1 MLYPIQKILLKL
13 GLEIIAIIIGISASF
28 WISEV
33 QKNIE
38 NQEKEIKL
46 LKTIQTNVQTINKY
60 TNNRLDILNEE
71 NNLMD
76 YISKNWKRLNVD
88 SLVNVLNDGTYI
100 KSFHNIF
107 LDYREF
113 HPPISELKAIIDDG
127 SLGLIKNEKIR
138 LTLTA
143 LLDDRLDFLLQNV
156 NSEIQ
161 LQQAFRENLIS
172 EKNEKIVS
180 VLKTSYNE
188 MDDRVK
194 GKSVYLDKISEE
206 IRVITKLKS
215 AENYLSL
222 KIRQRY
228 WVMFFMNYF
237 KISLS
242 EINELVNSQLDEED
256 MPMI

>member
-1 MLYPIQKILLKL
+1 MIKRKVFIKL
-13 GLEIIAIIIGISASF
+13 GFEIIAIIIGISATF

-33 QKNIE
+33 QKDLE

-46 LKTIQTNVQTINKY
+46 LKTIQINVNNLDKY
-60 TNNRLDILNEE
+60 TNNRIDLLKVE
-71 NNLMD
+71 NDLMD
-76 YISKNWKRLNVD
+76 YISSNWKGLNID
-88 SLVNVLNDGTYI
+88 SLVNVLKDGKYI

-138 LTLTA
+138 LTLAT

-156 NSEIQ
+156 KSEIQ

-180 VLKTSYNE
+180 ALKTSYFE
-188 MDDRVK
+188 MENRIK
-194 GKSVYLDKISEE
+194 GESGYHNKISQELKA
-206 IRVITKLKS
+206 ITELKS
-215 AENYLSL
+215 AENYLNL

-228 WVMFFMNYF
+228 WVMFFMNNF
-237 KISLS
+237 KSSLTEISD
-242 EINELVNSQLDEED
+242 LVNSELD
-256 MPMI
+256 

>member
-1 MLYPIQKILLKL
+1 MIKRKVFIKL
-13 GLEIIAIIIGISASF
+13 GFEIIAIIIGISATF

-33 QKNIE
+33 QKDLE
-38 NQEKEIKL
+38 NQEQEIKL
-46 LKTIQTNVQTINKY
+46 LKTIQINVNNLDKY
-60 TNNRLDILNEE
+60 TNNRIDLLKVE
-71 NNLMD
+71 NDLMD
-76 YISKNWKRLNVD
+76 YISSNWKGLNID
-88 SLVNVLNDGTYI
+88 SLVNVLKDGKYI

-138 LTLTA
+138 LTLAT

-180 VLKTSYNE
+180 ALKTSYFE
-188 MDDRVK
+188 MENRIK
-194 GKSVYLDKISEE
+194 GESGYHNKISQELKA
-206 IRVITKLKS
+206 ITELKS
-215 AENYLSL
+215 AENYLNL

-228 WVMFFMNYF
+228 WVMFFMNNF
-237 KISLS
+237 KSSLTEISD
-242 EINELVNSQLDEED
+242 LVNSELD
-256 MPMI
+256 

>member
-1 MLYPIQKILLKL
+1 MIKRKVFIKL
-13 GLEIIAIIIGISASF
+13 GFEIIAIIIGISATF

-33 QKNIE
+33 QKDLE

-46 LKTIQTNVQTINKY
+46 LKTIQINVHNIDKY
-60 TNNRLDILNEE
+60 TNNRIDLLKVE
-71 NNLMD
+71 NDLMD
-76 YISKNWKRLNVD
+76 YISSNWKGLNID
-88 SLVNVLNDGTYI
+88 SLVNVLKDGKYI

-138 LTLTA
+138 LTLTT

-156 NSEIQ
+156 KSEIQ

-180 VLKTSYNE
+180 ALKTSYFE
-188 MDDRVK
+188 MENRIK
-194 GKSVYLDKISEE
+194 GESGYHNKISQELKA
-206 IRVITKLKS
+206 ITELKS
-215 AENYLSL
+215 AENYLNL

-228 WVMFFMNYF
+228 WVMFFMNNF
-237 KISLS
+237 KPSLTEISD
-242 EINELVNSQLDEED
+242 LVNSELD
-256 MPMI
+256 

>member
-1 MLYPIQKILLKL
+1 MFKQKIFLKL

-33 QKNIE
+33 QKDIE

-71 NNLMD
+71 NYLMD

-237 KISLS
+237 KTSLS
-242 EINELVNSQLDEED
+242 EINELVNSELDEED

>member
-1 MLYPIQKILLKL
+1 MIKRKVFIKL
-13 GLEIIAIIIGISASF
+13 GFEIIAIIIGISATF

-33 QKNIE
+33 QKDLE

-46 LKTIQTNVQTINKY
+46 LKTIQINVNNLDKY
-60 TNNRLDILNEE
+60 TNNRIDLLKVE
-71 NNLMD
+71 NDLMD
-76 YISKNWKRLNVD
+76 YISSNWEGLNID
-88 SLVNVLNDGTYI
+88 SLVNVLKDGTYI

-113 HPPISELKAIIDDG
+113 HPPISELKAIIDVG

-138 LTLTA
+138 LTLAT

-180 VLKTSYNE
+180 ALKTSYFE
-188 MDDRVK
+188 MENRIK
-194 GKSVYLDKISEE
+194 GESGYHNKISQELKA
-206 IRVITKLKS
+206 ITELKS
-215 AENYLSL
+215 AENYLNL

-228 WVMFFMNYF
+228 WVMFFMNNF
-237 KISLS
+237 KSSLTEISD
-242 EINELVNSQLDEED
+242 LVNSELD
-256 MPMI
+256 

>member
-1 MLYPIQKILLKL
+1 MIKRKVFIKL
-13 GLEIIAIIIGISASF
+13 GFEIIAIIIGISATF

-33 QKNIE
+33 QKDLE
-38 NQEKEIKL
+38 NQEQEIKL
-46 LKTIQTNVQTINKY
+46 LKTIQINVNNLDKY
-60 TNNRLDILNEE
+60 TNNRIDLLKVE
-71 NNLMD
+71 NDLMD
-76 YISKNWKRLNVD
+76 YISSNWKGLNID
-88 SLVNVLNDGTYI
+88 SLVNVLKDGKYI

-113 HPPISELKAIIDDG
+113 HPQISELKAIIDDG

-138 LTLTA
+138 LTLAT

-180 VLKTSYNE
+180 ALKTSYFE
-188 MDDRVK
+188 MENRIK
-194 GKSVYLDKISEE
+194 GESGYHNKISQELKA
-206 IRVITKLKS
+206 ITELKS
-215 AENYLSL
+215 AENYLNL

-228 WVMFFMNYF
+228 WVMFFMNNF
-237 KISLS
+237 KSSLTEISD
-242 EINELVNSQLDEED
+242 LVNSELD
-256 MPMI
+256 